1 MDWRVQ
7 CGAMGKTFRF
17 LIPAVTWK
25 ASLNFLFCLKNGGV
39 SNDLLTSC
47 EDKVASVLTELCA

>member
-39 SNDLLTSC
+39 SNDPLTSC